1 MNSLEWLQSQKPE
14 TQTVEVHGQTFYMRQ
29 PTVADRDRFDALIAN
44 DGALTRL
51 RTLILQSVLCDAD
64 GQLIAQDASFDGVRA
79 DILEPLIDKA
89 RELFG
94 LSDSPMDGGTD

>member
-14 TQTVEVHGQTFYMRQ
+14 TQPIKLHGHTFHMRQ
-29 PTVADRDRFDALIAN
+29 PTVADRDRFDALIAS

-51 RTLILQSVLCDAD
+51 RTLILQAVLCDED
-64 GQLIAQDASFDGVRA
+64 GKLIAKDSSFDGVRA

-94 LSDSPMDGGTD
+94 LSDSPIEGGTD